1 MTIQDQVVL
10 SLTAWKENRGG
21 LIPGMQSVMNV
32 ILNRVT
38 KRATDAYTECLR
50 PKQFTSMTVAG
61 PEAILWPSDNDPQWQ
76 AALQMAQRAS
86 TGTLP
91 DLTGGATLY
100 YAPAAIQTTVTIT
113 LPNGFAIPFPEG
125 WNKAAVK
132 YTATIANQVFFT
144 EQ

>member
-1 MTIQDQVVL
+1 
-10 SLTAWKENRGG
+10 
-21 LIPGMQSVMNV
+21 
-32 ILNRVT
+32 
-38 KRATDAYTECLR
+38 
-50 PKQFTSMTVAG
+50 
-61 PEAILWPSDNDPQWQ
+61 
-76 AALQMAQRAS
+76 MAQRAS

>member
-32 ILNRVT
+32 ILNRVA

-61 PEAILWPSDNDPQWQ
+61 PEAILWPADNDPQWQ

-100 YAPAAIQTTVTIT
+100 YAPAAIQSRATIEI
-113 LPNGFAIPFPEG
+113 NGVAIPFPEG
-125 WNKAAVK
+125 WDAAKVK
-132 YTATIANQVFFT
+132 YTVTIANQVFFT
-144 EQ
+144 A